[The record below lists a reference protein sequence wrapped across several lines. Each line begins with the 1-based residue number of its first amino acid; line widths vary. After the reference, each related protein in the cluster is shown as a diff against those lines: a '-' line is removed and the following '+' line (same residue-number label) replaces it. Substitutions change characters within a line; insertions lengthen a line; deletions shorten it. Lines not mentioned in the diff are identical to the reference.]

1 MHTISR
7 RKVIKLKNMKNYVEK
22 MEQKRHCQSKKLPK
36 QCLKHKFIRSNLDSA
51 EIENPKSEN

>member
-1 MHTISR
+1 M
-7 RKVIKLKNMKNYVEK
+7 KLKNMKNYVEK